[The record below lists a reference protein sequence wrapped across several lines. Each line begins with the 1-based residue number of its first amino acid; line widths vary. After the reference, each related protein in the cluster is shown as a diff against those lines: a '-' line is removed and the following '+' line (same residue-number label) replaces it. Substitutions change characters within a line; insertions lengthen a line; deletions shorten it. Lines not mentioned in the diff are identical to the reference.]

1 MRIQSFPISGET
13 TYFWEIPGY
22 FKNYIKTGNQFY
34 LEHTP
39 WEVIEAIKENKLFR
53 FDKDVIFHL
62 RDEPIA
68 GIRNFGWGLPL
79 IMSNFKLAWY
89 IQVLRRYNEAIALDY
104 IIPFRVMVP
113 VPGTSREADPVL
125 HINMQQFYSRVM
137 SLYKQHRKDPTMIHA
152 LPFPIDIKSI
162 GGDGKSLAPWEL
174 IDKATDE
181 FLNAQGV
188 PSEMYRGN
196 LQVNVAPVS
205 IRLFERTWV
214 HMVGGM
220 NTFLRWAL
228 RRIADMRNWEKIKAR
243 LQPVMMADSI
253 EDRQVRI
260 QLAQAQQISAQ
271 TAYAPFGIN
280 VRDEIRKQMEEE
292 KFRQEEMA
300 KFQEDQ
306 AQRNKL
312 EDTMQAGAQGMM
324 PYAQPGG
331 AMPPGGGGQP
341 GMPPG
346 GGGQP
351 GMPPGGG
358 GMPPMGGMPSAGGGG
373 GGTTPQDMQ
382 AQADQMAYQMLAM
395 PAELRRSELLKLKKS
410 DETLHAIVISR
421 MNNIRQ
427 QAQTQGGFQMLQQQV
442 AGGGQM

>member
-1 MRIQSFPISGET
+1 
-13 TYFWEIPGY
+13 
-22 FKNYIKTGNQFY
+22 
-34 LEHTP
+34 
-39 WEVIEAIKENKLFR
+39 
-53 FDKDVIFHL
+53 
-62 RDEPIA
+62 
-68 GIRNFGWGLPL
+68 
-79 IMSNFKLAWY
+79 
-89 IQVLRRYNEAIALDY
+89 
-104 IIPFRVMVP
+104 
-113 VPGTSREADPVL
+113 
-125 HINMQQFYSRVM
+125 
-137 SLYKQHRKDPTMIHA
+137 
-152 LPFPIDIKSI
+152 
-162 GGDGKSLAPWEL
+162 
-174 IDKATDE
+174 
-181 FLNAQGV
+181 
-188 PSEMYRGN
+188 
-196 LQVNVAPVS
+196 
-205 IRLFERTWV
+205 
-214 HMVGGM
+214 MVGGM